1 MKKLALFLV
10 LLSLCLVSC
19 VPVETVSLPTIKP
32 LETTESATPV
42 ESPQTI
48 RVLPSHVFVSNFED
62 GDTAEYSLTIQND
75 SNQEV
80 VMAISYMIPT
90 RTGEGYTP
98 GTEEQAA
105 WVSFEGDNV
114 FAPYE
119 TKDITAILKMPKKAQ
134 APAEKW
140 EFWIQVTAKTGGTVN
155 LACACKWRVDM
166 KG

>member
-1 MKKLALFLV
+1 
-10 LLSLCLVSC
+10 
-19 VPVETVSLPTIKP
+19 VETVTLPTIKP
-32 LETTESATPV
+32 IETEIMPV

-48 RVLPSHVFVSNFED
+48 RVLPSHVFVSNFEA

-105 WVSFEGDNV
+105 WLTFEGDTV